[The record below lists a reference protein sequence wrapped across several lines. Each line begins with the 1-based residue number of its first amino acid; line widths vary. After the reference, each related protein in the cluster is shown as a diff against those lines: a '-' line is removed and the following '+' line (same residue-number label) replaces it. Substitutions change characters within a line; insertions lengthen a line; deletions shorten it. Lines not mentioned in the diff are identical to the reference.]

1 VNFKHTNTD
10 WGTWDV
16 HLVGDFI
23 GNGKAQVLRYDRA
36 AGLASIVGLDQ
47 QGAVNL
53 DHTNLGWRTTWD
65 VLVVG
70 NFIGNGKS
78 QVLLYDRAAGQADVV
93 GFDQQG
99 AMNLDYTNSGW
110 RTTWDSL
117 SAVDSNVQAQSVP
130 F

>member
-1 VNFKHTNTD
+1 MNLKHER
-10 WGTWDV
+10 GRALLFRMV
-16 HLVGDFI
+16 ERGARRSLRRVC
-23 GNGKAQVLRYDRA
+23 GKA
-36 AGLASIVGLDQ
+36 
-47 QGAVNL
+47 
-53 DHTNLGWRTTWD
+53 NLGWRTTWD

-93 GFDQQG
+93 GFDLQG